1 MYAVPYIRLD
11 THTDMHRNI
20 AFATFSK
27 MDVNENIHPTEH
39 PNSSPSASARAREVG
54 TEQDT
59 LGKYKYPGLSIIIHN
74 SFRSMAD

>member
-1 MYAVPYIRLD
+1 
-11 THTDMHRNI
+11 
-20 AFATFSK
+20 

-39 PNSSPSASARAREVG
+39 PNSSPSASARVREVG

-59 LGKYKYPGLSIIIHN
+59 LGSYEYPSLSIIIHN